1 MIAAPPAGYKLLS
14 KYEKEL
20 DGTMFQDKY
29 GSLTEGYRTTGELGS
44 ASTVKTIVWFFV
56 RRFLTALALVYLGGS
71 SPVFQITAV
80 MYLSLV
86 DVLMNF
92 HLSAYESK
100 MSDFVAKINDIIVF
114 LLSYFPVLYAGLIQ
128 DTELI
133 YQIGL
138 V

>member
-1 MIAAPPAGYKLLS
+1 VIAAPPAGYKLLS

-29 GSLTEGYRTTGELGS
+29 GSLIEGYRTTGELGS

-86 DVLMNF
+86 DVLVNF

-133 YQIGL
+133 YQIGW

>member
-1 MIAAPPAGYKLLS
+1 VIAAPPAGYKLLS